1 MLDEQR
7 NNQEFSSIYNYKN
20 FNIFLFDLVVPA
32 KLQAT
37 SHAQDYREGMFNLDK
52 HIVKHKFHI

>member
-7 NNQEFSSIYNYKN
+7 NNQEFSSIYMN
-20 FNIFLFDLVVPA
+20 FKIFLFDLVVPA

-37 SHAQDYREGMFNLDK
+37 SHYGEGIFNLDK
-52 HIVKHKFHI
+52 HIGKHKFCI

>member
-20 FNIFLFDLVVPA
+20 FNIFLFGLVLPA
-32 KLQAT
+32 KLQAI
-37 SHAQDYREGMFNLDK
+37 SHAQDYREGIFNLDK